1 MAGAKPR
8 SQFAWYFFISY
19 QKETYICVYIYISLY
34 LYIYPLRRWGSL
46 TMTFTSKYIYILY
59 QGFISRTLLTHKTA
73 REVRGPSFIPLY
85 HFYPLTNIQTFIL
98 QLCTW
103 GNSHISNRTGS
114 VYQADTRWDYH
125 LIALLF
131 NWSMMWYWFLFVYL
145 LIWLKVFITVTWH
158 WKPVESNSHQLSV
171 LHYKQTD

>member
-1 MAGAKPR
+1 ML
-8 SQFAWYFFISY
+8 SQDLNLHDTSV
-19 QKETYICVYIYISLY
+19 YIYNIYIYILYIYIYIYVYIYIYIRSEDGVVWLWRSLVN
-34 LYIYPLRRWGSL
+34 
-46 TMTFTSKYIYILY
+46 IYILY
-59 QGFISRTLLTHKTA
+59 QGFISRTLMTHKTA

-85 HFYPLTNIQTFIL
+85 HFHPLTNIQTFIL
-98 QLCTW
+98 QLCTRQL
-103 GNSHISNRTGS
+103 SRISNRTGS

-131 NWSMMWYWFLFVYL
+131 NWSMMWYWFLFVYS

-158 WKPVESNSHQLSV
+158 WKPVESNSQRLLV